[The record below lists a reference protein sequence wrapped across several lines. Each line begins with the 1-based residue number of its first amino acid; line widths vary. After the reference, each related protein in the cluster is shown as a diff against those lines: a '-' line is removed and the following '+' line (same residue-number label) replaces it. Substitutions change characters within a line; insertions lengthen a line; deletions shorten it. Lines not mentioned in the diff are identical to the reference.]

1 MVQGCLIIYK
11 LALDQY
17 LILKQNSCCNRIH
30 VYRITSKVI
39 SYMTVTTTNV
49 LGLLSVFWVFFVT
62 SDIFSINELTL
73 ILKMTGQGDVKHVT

>member
-1 MVQGCLIIYK
+1 MYVIIVSHFVPLEGNFLLI
-11 LALDQY
+11 
-17 LILKQNSCCNRIH
+17 
-30 VYRITSKVI
+30 VSKVI

-49 LGLLSVFWVFFVT
+49 LGLLSVFLVFFVT